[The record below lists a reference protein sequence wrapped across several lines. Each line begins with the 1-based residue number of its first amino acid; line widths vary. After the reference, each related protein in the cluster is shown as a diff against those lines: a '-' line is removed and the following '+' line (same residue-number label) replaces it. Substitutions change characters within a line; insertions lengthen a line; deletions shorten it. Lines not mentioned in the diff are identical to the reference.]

1 MTATRP
7 SSRPPSLPL
16 PRTPLIGRERELAA
30 VHELLLR
37 EDVPLLTLTGPG
49 GVGKTRLALSVAA
62 AAVSDFRD
70 GVVYVPLAPIDDPS
84 LVASTIAQA
93 MGAREEGDEP
103 HRDRL
108 RSVLHDKHCLLVLD
122 NFEQV
127 VEAAPLVA
135 DLLLGCPTL
144 KVLVTSRM
152 RLRVSGE
159 REFPVPP
166 LALPDTGIESTVDR
180 LAGSAAV
187 RLFVAR
193 AEAVKPDFSLSSETA
208 VAVAAI
214 CRRLDGLPLAIEL
227 AAARSKVLPPAA
239 MLDRLEQRLPLLTG
253 GGRDVPARQQTMRD
267 AIAWSYDLL
276 TGEERALFRR
286 LAVFAEGCTLSAAEA
301 VANAASA
308 IAIDT
313 LEGMSSL
320 VEKSL
325 LHQQDGPS
333 GEPRFGMLETVRE
346 FGWEELVRSGEAAVT
361 RARHAAWCLA
371 LAEEVRPELDGAEQ
385 VRWLG
390 WLEIEHDNLRA
401 ALGWLQEQGNAE
413 DGLRLGAALAPFW
426 LRRGHLAEGR
436 EQLRALLAMPGAASS
451 TAEQAAVLSAA
462 AVLAEAQ
469 SDYPAAQAAGEEA
482 LTLWRRLGDRLG
494 AARTLL
500 RLAIIAK
507 PIERETSLAAESL
520 ALFREAGDRREMANA
535 LADVSGI
542 ARDRGDLDRAR
553 TLLEESLALFQE
565 LGDRVAVAWPLT
577 GLGLL
582 AWYEGDD
589 RRAQRLLD
597 ESLAVFR
604 EAADQRGLT
613 WVLNTLGFVARTEGA
628 LERSAALH
636 EEALAL
642 TRATGDRRQTAYV
655 LASLGDTARDA
666 SKLDEAR
673 ARYVAALTIC
683 RELATQW
690 GLAWCLEGLA
700 DLVVSQ
706 GDAVRAVRILGAA
719 TALRD
724 AYDLPLMPIYHSR
737 RDRIVNAARKDLGS
751 VAFAAAWDLGQAMS
765 LDDAIAEA
773 VSDPVATGT
782 KDQPGKAAGSPA
794 WAGLTARELDV
805 LRLLVEGRADREIAE
820 ALFIGTRTVQTHVAN
835 LFAKLGVNARAEAA
849 AVAVRR
855 GLV

>member
-1 MTATRP
+1 MTASRP
-7 SSRPPSLPL
+7 SSHLSRLPL
-16 PRTPLIGRERELAA
+16 PRTPLIGRERELSA
-30 VHELLLR
+30 VRELLLR
-37 EDVPLLTLTGPG
+37 ADVPLLTLTGPG

-62 AAVSDFRD
+62 ESVSDFPD
-70 GVVYVPLAPIDDPS
+70 GVVFVPLAPIDDPN

-93 MGAREEGDEP
+93 MGVREASDEP
-103 HRDRL
+103 LRDRL
-108 RSVLHDKHCLLVLD
+108 RSVLYDKHCLLVLD

-127 VEAAPLVA
+127 VEAASLVA
-135 DLLLGCPTL
+135 DLLLGCPAL

-159 REFPVPP
+159 REIPVPP
-166 LALPDTGIESTVDR
+166 LALPETGIEPAVDR
-180 LAGSAAV
+180 LPGSAAV

-193 AEAVKPDFSLSSETA
+193 AEAVMSDFSLSPETA

-253 GGRDVPARQQTMRD
+253 GGRDLPARQQTMRD

-276 TGEERALFRR
+276 TAEERALFRR
-286 LAVFAEGCTLSAAEA
+286 VAVFAGGCSLSAAEA
-301 VANAASA
+301 VANAAGA
-308 IAIDT
+308 LAIDT
-313 LEGMSSL
+313 LEGVTSL
-320 VEKSL
+320 VDKSL
-325 LHQQDGPS
+325 LRQQHGPS

-346 FGWEELVRSGEAAVT
+346 FGWEELARSGEEAAT

-371 LAEEVRPELDGAEQ
+371 LAEDARPELDGAEQ

-390 WLEIEHDNLRA
+390 RLETEHDNLRA
-401 ALGWLQEQGNAE
+401 ALGWLREQGNAQ
-413 DGLRLGAALAPFW
+413 DGLRCGAALAPFW

-436 EQLRALLAMPGAASS
+436 EQLRALLALPGAASL
-451 TAEQAAVLSAA
+451 TAQRAAVLSAA

-469 SDYPAAQAAGEEA
+469 SDFAAAQAAGEEA
-482 LTLWRRLGDRLG
+482 LTLWRHLGNRPG

-507 PIERETSLAAESL
+507 PIERETALAAESL
-520 ALFREAGDRREMANA
+520 ALFREAGDRREIANA
-535 LADVSGI
+535 LADIAGI
-542 ARDRGDLDRAR
+542 ARDRGDLGRAR
-553 TLLEESLALFQE
+553 ALLEESLALFQE
-565 LGDRVAVAWPLT
+565 LGDPVAVAWPLT

-582 AWYEGDD
+582 AWFEGDD

-604 EAADQRGLT
+604 EAADRRGLT
-613 WVLNTLGFVARTEGA
+613 WVLNTLGFVARTQGE

-642 TRATGDRRQTAYV
+642 TRATGDRRQTAYM

-666 SKLDEAR
+666 GKLDEAR
-673 ARYVAALTIC
+673 ARYVAALTTS

-690 GLAWCLEGLA
+690 GLAWCLEGMA
-700 DLVVSQ
+700 DLAASQ
-706 GDAVRAVRILGAA
+706 GDAIRAVRILGAA

-724 AYDLPLMPIYHSR
+724 AYDLPMMPVYHSR
-737 RDRIVNAARKDLGS
+737 RDRIVNGARKDLGS
-751 VAFAAAWDLGQAMS
+751 AAFAAAWDEGQAML

-773 VSDPVATGT
+773 ISDPVATDT
-782 KDQPGKAAGSPA
+782 KEQPGKATGSPA

-805 LRLLVEGRADREIAE
+805 LRLLVEGKSDREIGE
-820 ALFIGTRTVQTHVAN
+820 ALFIGTRTVQTHVGN
-835 LFAKLGVNARAEAA
+835 IFAKLGVNARAEAA

-855 GLV
+855 GIV